1 MNAISH
7 TSMKVLN
14 IGLEFSYINVI
25 AICIPNRYSEPSSLM
40 SKSFQLRQL
49 FIQASRHKPYQNKWY
64 GDNVWGKILEQNYNS
79 GPITKKEI
87 NTALSNAILDDDLT
101 LICNKRKVTNE
112 ENKKVNGMFYFIAN
126 KQTNYK
132 QIHDVPV
139 SMWQDIYN
147 CSRIPRNNKRLRL
160 EGKLI
165 VE

>member
-1 MNAISH
+1 
-7 TSMKVLN
+7 
-14 IGLEFSYINVI
+14 
-25 AICIPNRYSEPSSLM
+25 M

-87 NTALSNAILDDDLT
+87 NTALPNAILDDDLT
-101 LICNKRKVTNE
+101 LICNKRRVTNE